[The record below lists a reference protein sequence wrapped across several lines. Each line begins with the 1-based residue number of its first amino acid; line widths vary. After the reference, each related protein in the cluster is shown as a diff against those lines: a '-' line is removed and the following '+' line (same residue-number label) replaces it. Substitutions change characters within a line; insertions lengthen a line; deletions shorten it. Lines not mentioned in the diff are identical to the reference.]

1 MPIFDHRAWIS
12 GNRRALLV
20 LGVLL
25 LGANLRAP
33 ITSLG
38 PVLPDMQRALQLSG
52 GAAGLLHALPLLV
65 FAVLSLVA
73 PRIGRRYG
81 MERVLGFSVAA
92 IFFGTVVRS
101 VAAPGAV
108 WLGAALLSAGIAFGN
123 VLLPGLVKRLFPSR
137 ATTVIGL
144 YAATMAIFAGI
155 ASSLAVPIA
164 RLDGANWRWSIGV
177 WSVPALVTLLFW
189 LPYLR
194 APQHR
199 ADANKEELSAFVS
212 PWSHPLGWYV
222 AMFFALHSF
231 IFYSIV
237 DWFAS
242 YAATRGISLASSGV
256 MLFVYQLVA
265 AAANVG
271 IAPILRRARSQVLIG
286 VACGLS
292 LLVGTSGLLL
302 APGLSML
309 WLLFAGL
316 GAGMSLVA
324 TLAFFGLR
332 TSDHHQ
338 AAALSG
344 MAQFIGYTGGA
355 AGPLLMGVIHDATGS
370 WTPPLLVLI
379 ASSALLAVF
388 AGLAGRRRVI
398 Q

>member
-1 MPIFDHRAWIS
+1 
-12 GNRRALLV
+12 
-20 LGVLL
+20 LL

-38 PVLPDMQRALQLSG
+38 PVLPEIQQALRLSG

-65 FAVLSLVA
+65 FALLSLVA
-73 PRIGRRYG
+73 PRAGRRYG

-92 IFFGTVVRS
+92 IFLGTAVRS
-101 VAAPGAV
+101 LAAPGAV
-108 WLGAALLSAGIAFGN
+108 WLGTVLLSAGIAFGN
-123 VLLPGLVKRLFPSR
+123 VLLPGLAKRLFPGR
-137 ATTVIGL
+137 ATTVIGF
-144 YAATMAIFAGI
+144 YAATMAVFAGL

-164 RLDGANWRWSIGV
+164 QWEGASWRWSLGI
-177 WSVPALVTLLFW
+177 WSLPAFATLLFW
-189 LPYLR
+189 LPLMR

-199 ADANKEELSAFVS
+199 GEDAKEHASSFVS
-212 PWSHPLGWYV
+212 PWTHPVGWQV
-222 AMFFALHSF
+222 SMFFALHSF

-242 YAATRGISLASSGV
+242 YAATRGIPLAASGM

-271 IAPILRRARSQVLIG
+271 IAPVLRRARSQVLIG
-286 VACGLS
+286 VACGVT
-292 LLVGTSGLLL
+292 LLVGTIGLLVT
-302 APGLSML
+302 PGLSML

-355 AGPLLMGVIHDATGS
+355 AGPLLMGLIHDATGS
-370 WTPPLLVLI
+370 WTPPLLILI
-379 ASSALLAVF
+379 VSSAALAVF
-388 AGLAGRRRVI
+388 AGLAGRRRI
-398 Q
+398 IE